1 MAEVQ
6 IVPGIKFSGD
16 DRPETLDI
24 IGMAELGRVYLWD
37 IGPEKPVVPKRPV
50 PPQGKENDP
59 QYQLDKVEF
68 AEALEEY
75 QAALK
80 RAKQGRDEYAAW
92 QRRYGGP
99 IECLFHAPDA
109 KEAQENDLRAV
120 EEGRQ
125 TRPRWQNVS
134 SRTRGY
140 AKLPNRGLPDG
151 MQPGHGQA
159 EQERRAAEGE
169 SDLIA
174 ARRADPVFG
183 KQELRG
189 S

>member
-1 MAEVQ
+1 MAEMQ
-6 IVPGIKFSGD
+6 IVPGIKFTGD

-37 IGPEKPVVPKRPV
+37 IGPEKPMPPKRPV

-59 QYQLDKVEF
+59 GYQLEKVEF
-68 AEALEEY
+68 NESLEEY
-75 QAALK
+75 QAAIRK
-80 RAKQGRDEYAAW
+80 AKVDKDEHAKW
-92 QRRYGGP
+92 HRRNGGP
-99 IECLFHAPDA
+99 IECLFDAPSA
-109 KEAQENDLRAV
+109 IEALESDKRAID
-120 EEGRQ
+120 EGRQ
-125 TRPRWQNVS
+125 TKQRWYLS
-134 SRTRGY
+134 ARTRGH
-140 AKLPNRGLPDG
+140 AKLPNRGLPEG
-151 MQPGHGQA
+151 MRAGHGQA

-174 ARRADPVFG
+174 ARRSDPVFG

>member
-1 MAEVQ
+1 MSEIQ

-24 IGMAELGRVYLWD
+24 IGMREAGRVYLWD

-50 PPQGKENDP
+50 PPKGNENDP
-59 QYQLDKVEF
+59 QYALDKVEF
-68 AEALEEY
+68 AEMLDEY

-80 RAKQGRDEYAAW
+80 KAKSDREEHAKW
-92 QRRYGGP
+92 HRRNDGP
-99 IECLFHAPDA
+99 IECLFDAPSA
-109 KEAQENDLRAV
+109 TEALENDARAV
-120 EEGRQ
+120 AEGRQ
-125 TRPRWQNVS
+125 IKRRWYLS
-134 SRTRGY
+134 SRTRGSSGL
-140 AKLPNRGLPDG
+140 ANRGLPENTR
-151 MQPGHGQA
+151 PGKGQA
-159 EQERRAAEGE
+159 ELERRAAEGE